1 MGYFLMLAGIIFG
14 APILVI
20 GVISLAIG
28 LLMGDGGITGFAL
41 KSIGVGILMLGG
53 AIWWAGRPTSG
64 GVPQETMVNPTTAA
78 VEGGPTRNG
87 GTDDLLPIIGGE
99 IIAHENDDDNQALLD
114 DIEPLIAAEII
125 SGDDEGNASDYD

>member
-1 MGYFLMLAGIIFG
+1 MGYLLMLAGMVLG
-14 APILVI
+14 VLILAV
-20 GVISLAIG
+20 GLISLVLG
-28 LLMGDGGITGFAL
+28 LLMGDGAIMGFAL

-53 AIWWAGRPTSG
+53 SVWWAGRPTG
-64 GVPQETMVNPTTAA
+64 EAVPQETPVYAT

-114 DIEPLIAAEII
+114 DIEPLIAAEIMA
-125 SGDDEGNASDYD
+125 GDDEGNVGDYD

>member
-1 MGYFLMLAGIIFG
+1 MGYLLMLAGMVLG
-14 APILVI
+14 VLILAV
-20 GVISLAIG
+20 GLISLVLG
-28 LLMGDGGITGFAL
+28 LLMGDGAITGFAL

-53 AIWWAGRPTSG
+53 SFWWAGQPTG
-64 GVPQETMVNPTTAA
+64 EEVPQETPVNAT

-114 DIEPLIAAEII
+114 DIEPLIAAEIMA
-125 SGDDEGNASDYD
+125 GDDEGNASDYD

>member
-1 MGYFLMLAGIIFG
+1 MGYLLMLAGMVLG
-14 APILVI
+14 VLILAV
-20 GVISLAIG
+20 GSISLVLG
-28 LLMGDGGITGFAL
+28 LLMGDGAITGFAL

-53 AIWWAGRPTSG
+53 SFWWAGRPTG
-64 GVPQETMVNPTTAA
+64 EEVTQATPVNAT

-114 DIEPLIAAEII
+114 DIEPLIAAEIMA
-125 SGDDEGNASDYD
+125 GDDEGNASDYD

>member
-1 MGYFLMLAGIIFG
+1 MGYLLMLAGMVLG
-14 APILVI
+14 VLILAV
-20 GVISLAIG
+20 GLISLVLG
-28 LLMGDGGITGFAL
+28 LLMGDGAVTGFAL

-53 AIWWAGRPTSG
+53 SVWWASRPAGEEVT
-64 GVPQETMVNPTTAA
+64 QETPVNAT

-114 DIEPLIAAEII
+114 DIEPLIAAEIMA
-125 SGDDEGNASDYD
+125 GDDEGNASDYD

>member
-1 MGYFLMLAGIIFG
+1 MGYLLMLAGMVLG
-14 APILVI
+14 VLILAV
-20 GVISLAIG
+20 GLISLVLG
-28 LLMGDGGITGFAL
+28 LLMGDGAVTAFAL
-41 KSIGVGILMLGG
+41 KSIGVGVLILGG
-53 AIWWAGRPTSG
+53 SVWWAGRPTG
-64 GVPQETMVNPTTAA
+64 EEVTQETPVNAT

-114 DIEPLIAAEII
+114 DIEPLIAAEIM

>member
-1 MGYFLMLAGIIFG
+1 MGYLLMLAGMVLG
-14 APILVI
+14 VLILAV
-20 GVISLAIG
+20 GLISLVLG
-28 LLMGDGGITGFAL
+28 LLMGDGAVTGFAL

-53 AIWWAGRPTSG
+53 SVWWAGRPTG
-64 GVPQETMVNPTTAA
+64 EEVTQETPVNAT

-114 DIEPLIAAEII
+114 DIEPLIAAEIMA
-125 SGDDEGNASDYD
+125 GDDEGNASDYD

>member
-1 MGYFLMLAGIIFG
+1 MGYLLMLAGMVLG
-14 APILVI
+14 VLILAV
-20 GVISLAIG
+20 GVISLVLG
-28 LLMGDGGITGFAL
+28 LLMGDGAITGFAL

-53 AIWWAGRPTSG
+53 SFWWAGQPTG
-64 GVPQETMVNPTTAA
+64 EEVPQETPVNAT

-114 DIEPLIAAEII
+114 DIEPLIAAEIMA
-125 SGDDEGNASDYD
+125 GDDEGNASDYD